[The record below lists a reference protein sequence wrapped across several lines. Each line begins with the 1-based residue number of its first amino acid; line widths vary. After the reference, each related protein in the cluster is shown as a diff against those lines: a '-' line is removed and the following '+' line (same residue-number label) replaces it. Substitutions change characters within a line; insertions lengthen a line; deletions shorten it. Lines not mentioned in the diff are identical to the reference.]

1 MPPMLSGPMAAILLG
16 VAATRLAAPAATVD
30 EPAAS
35 SEAPV
40 WRLAWHGYA
49 FLDSNRQDGP
59 SGGRDFESVNHAM
72 LVATRP
78 LGAWT
83 QSLLGTFSI
92 EPATIAPEGSPLLFQ
107 RGETYGGVLL
117 IDKQHAHDLFAQ
129 LAAEWTRPLPRGTSL
144 RLYAGLR
151 GEPAVGP
158 VAFPHR
164 LSASEFPMAPL
175 SHHNLDS
182 THISDDVVTAGF
194 TASIVT
200 IEGSLFHGAEPDEN
214 RWDLDQGAL
223 DSYAGRLTLHP
234 LDALSIQVSA
244 CRREEPEALEE
255 GNQTRVTASVGW
267 EKRTAGGFV
276 AALLASGKN
285 ELEEGPEWGSLL
297 EAAWR
302 FRTRHV
308 VYGRVERVDRDVY
321 ELVNKQQRPETV
333 EPQRTAVDGLTLG
346 YALTVPLLREASTSV
361 GAAVATERFDDRL
374 DPVYGERPV
383 SLWVYLRFGFGSSG
397 GTAHQH

>member
-1 MPPMLSGPMAAILLG
+1 MMPPMCRGPLVVLGLLAIAGLASAAEPEASAKEAG
-16 VAATRLAAPAATVD
+16 VAGHRVT
-30 EPAAS
+30 
-35 SEAPV
+35 
-40 WRLAWHGYA
+40 WHGYA

-59 SGGRDFESVNHAM
+59 SGGRDFESVNHFIIA
-72 LVATRP
+72 AARP
-78 LGAWT
+78 LGRWT

-117 IDKQHAHDLFAQ
+117 IDKQHAHDLFVQ
-129 LAAEWTRPLPRGTSL
+129 LAGEWTRPLPRGTSL

-158 VAFPHR
+158 PAFPHR

-182 THISDDVVTAGF
+182 THISDDVVTAGY

-200 IEGSLFHGAEPDEN
+200 IEGSLFHGAEPDED

-223 DSYAGRLTLHP
+223 DSYAGRLTLRP
-234 LDALSIQVSA
+234 VEALSIQVSA
-244 CRREEPEALEE
+244 CRREHPEALEE

-297 EAAWR
+297 EATWR
-302 FRTRHV
+302 FRTRHA
-308 VYGRVERVDRDVY
+308 VYGRVERVDRDLY
-321 ELVNKQQRPETV
+321 ELINKEQRPETV
-333 EPQRTAVDGLTLG
+333 EPQRTVVDEMTLG
-346 YALTVPLLREASTSV
+346 YAINLPLLSEAVTSV
-361 GAAVATERFDDRL
+361 GAAVATDRYDDRL
-374 DPVYGERPV
+374 EPIYGDRPV
-383 SLWVYLRFGFGSSG
+383 SLWVYMRFGFGSSG
-397 GTAHQH
+397 AAAHHH

>member
-1 MPPMLSGPMAAILLG
+1 MVGVWIVVLG
-16 VAATRLAAPAATVD
+16 LLAAEGPA
-30 EPAAS
+30 EPATSPSARGAWS
-35 SEAPV
+35 MT
-40 WRLAWHGYA
+40 WHGYA

-59 SGGRDFESVNHAM
+59 SGSRDFESVNHVM
-72 LVATRP
+72 IVATRP
-78 LGAWT
+78 LGEWT
-83 QSLLGTFSI
+83 QSVLGTFSI

-117 IDKQHAHDLFAQ
+117 IDRQHAHDLFAQ
-129 LAAEWTRPLPRGTSL
+129 LAAEWSRPLPRGTSL

-223 DSYAGRLTLHP
+223 DSYAGRLTVKP
-234 LDALSIQVSA
+234 VEALSIQVSA
-244 CRREEPEALEE
+244 CRREKPEALEE

-267 EKRTAGGFV
+267 EKKTAGGHV

-308 VYGRVERVDRDVY
+308 VYGRVERVDRDVF
-321 ELVNKQQRPETV
+321 ELVNKQQRPESV

-346 YALTVPLLREASTSV
+346 YALTVPLLREASTSI
-361 GAAVATERFDDRL
+361 GAAVATERYDDRL
-374 DPVYGERPV
+374 EPVYGDRPV
-383 SLWVYLRFGFGSSG
+383 SLWVYLRFGFGSPG
-397 GTAHQH
+397 GMTHHH